1 MKKYFLVIFII
12 SMYEL
17 NAEVKLEDCASIK
30 SDIKRLACYDY
41 LTTGVSKTSEEL
53 SKKES
58 NDTSSVDNDN
68 ETISEEEANFGL
80 SNKQKIEAQIQVNKL
95 QLNSKISNVS
105 KVVGGKTRFKLSNDQ
120 LWESQSVLSSIKLN
134 NFRVKNN
141 IVIEEANMGGFW
153 MINKSS
159 NVKIKVKRIS

>member
-1 MKKYFLVIFII
+1 MKKYFLVIITF
-12 SMYEL
+12 SLFEL

-41 LTTGVSKTSEEL
+41 LTTGASKTSEEL
-53 SKKES
+53 VKKES
-58 NDTSSVDNDN
+58 KRTPSEAV
-68 ETISEEEANFGL
+68 TPISKEEANFGL
-80 SNKQKIEAQIQVNKL
+80 SKKQKIEAQIQVNKT
-95 QLNSKISNVS
+95 QLNSTISDVS
-105 KVVGGKTRFKLSNDQ
+105 KATGGKTRFKLLNDQ

-141 IVIEEANMGGFW
+141 IIIEEANMGGFW
-153 MINKSS
+153 MINTSS

>member
-68 ETISEEEANFGL
+68 ETISKEEANFGL
-80 SNKQKIEAQIQVNKL
+80 SNKQKIEAQIQVDKL
-95 QLNSKISNVS
+95 QLNSIISNVS

-153 MINKSS
+153 MINISS

>member
-1 MKKYFLVIFII
+1 MKKYFLAII
-12 SMYEL
+12 TFSLFQL

-41 LTTGVSKTSEEL
+41 LTTGASKTSEEL
-53 SKKES
+53 VKKES
-58 NDTSSVDNDN
+58 KSTP
-68 ETISEEEANFGL
+68 SEAVTPVSKEEANFGL
-80 SNKQKIEAQIQVNKL
+80 SKKQKIEAQIQVNKI
-95 QLNSKISNVS
+95 QLNSKISDVS
-105 KVVGGKTRFKLSNDQ
+105 KANGGKTRFKLLNDQ

-141 IVIEEANMGGFW
+141 IIIEEANMGGFW
-153 MINKSS
+153 MINTSS

>member
-58 NDTSSVDNDN
+58 KDISSVDN
-68 ETISEEEANFGL
+68 ETISKEEANFGL

-153 MINKSS
+153 MINISS

>member
-1 MKKYFLVIFII
+1 MKKYFLVIFTI

-58 NDTSSVDNDN
+58 NDSSSEDN
-68 ETISEEEANFGL
+68 ETISKEEANFGL

-153 MINKSS
+153 MINISS

>member
-41 LTTGVSKTSEEL
+41 LTTGASKTSEEL

-68 ETISEEEANFGL
+68 ETISKEEANFGL

-153 MINKSS
+153 MINISS

>member
-1 MKKYFLVIFII
+1 MKNYFLAII
-12 SMYEL
+12 TFSLFQL

-41 LTTGVSKTSEEL
+41 LTTGASKTSEEL
-53 SKKES
+53 VKKES
-58 NDTSSVDNDN
+58 KSTP
-68 ETISEEEANFGL
+68 SEAITPVSKEEANFGL
-80 SNKQKIEAQIQVNKL
+80 SKKQKIEAQIQVNKI
-95 QLNSKISNVS
+95 QLNSKISDVS
-105 KVVGGKTRFKLSNDQ
+105 KATGGKTRFKLLNDQ

-141 IVIEEANMGGFW
+141 IIIEEANMGGFW
-153 MINKSS
+153 MINTSS

>member
-17 NAEVKLEDCASIK
+17 NAEVKLEDCATIK

-58 NDTSSVDNDN
+58 NDTSSEDN
-68 ETISEEEANFGL
+68 ETISKEEANFGL

-153 MINKSS
+153 MINISS

>member
-1 MKKYFLVIFII
+1 MKKYFLAII
-12 SMYEL
+12 TFSLFQL

-41 LTTGVSKTSEEL
+41 LTTGASKTSEEL
-53 SKKES
+53 VKKES
-58 NDTSSVDNDN
+58 KSTSSEAV
-68 ETISEEEANFGL
+68 TPVSKEEANFGL
-80 SNKQKIEAQIQVNKL
+80 SKKQKIEAQIQVNTT
-95 QLNSKISNVS
+95 QLNSKISDVS
-105 KVVGGKTRFKLSNDQ
+105 KATGGKTRFKLLNDQ

-141 IVIEEANMGGFW
+141 IIIEEANMGGFW
-153 MINKSS
+153 MINTSS

>member
-1 MKKYFLVIFII
+1 MKKYFLAII
-12 SMYEL
+12 TFSLFQL

-41 LTTGVSKTSEEL
+41 LTTGASKTSEEL
-53 SKKES
+53 VKKKSESTPSEAITPVSK
-58 NDTSSVDNDN
+58 
-68 ETISEEEANFGL
+68 EEANFGL
-80 SNKQKIEAQIQVNKL
+80 SKKQKIEAQIQVNKT
-95 QLNSKISNVS
+95 QLNSKISDVS
-105 KVVGGKTRFKLSNDQ
+105 KATGGKTRFKLLNDQ

-141 IVIEEANMGGFW
+141 IIIEEANMGGFW
-153 MINKSS
+153 MINTSS

>member
-41 LTTGVSKTSEEL
+41 LTTGASKTSEEL

-58 NDTSSVDNDN
+58 NDSSSEDN
-68 ETISEEEANFGL
+68 ETISKEEANFGL

-153 MINKSS
+153 MINISS

>member
-1 MKKYFLVIFII
+1 MKKYFLAII
-12 SMYEL
+12 TFSLFQL

-41 LTTGVSKTSEEL
+41 LTTGASKTSEEL
-53 SKKES
+53 VKKES
-58 NDTSSVDNDN
+58 KSTP
-68 ETISEEEANFGL
+68 SEAITPVSKEEANFGL
-80 SNKQKIEAQIQVNKL
+80 SKKQKIEAQIQVNKI
-95 QLNSKISNVS
+95 QLNSKISDVS
-105 KVVGGKTRFKLSNDQ
+105 KANGGKTRFKLLNDQ

-141 IVIEEANMGGFW
+141 IIIEEANMGGFW
-153 MINKSS
+153 MINTSS